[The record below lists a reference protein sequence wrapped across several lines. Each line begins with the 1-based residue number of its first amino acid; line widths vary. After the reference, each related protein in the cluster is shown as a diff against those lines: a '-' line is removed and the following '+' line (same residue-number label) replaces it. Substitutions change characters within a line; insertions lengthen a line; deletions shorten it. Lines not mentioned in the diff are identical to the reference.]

1 MAFQQWVS
9 IWFQIDEAEVE
20 VRATEKVEE
29 VVVTTQASNEDS
41 KSGSNLFNKIKG
53 LKISEKCVEEQVYRE
68 IVGELF
74 RNIFWGV
81 YKKISVLFWPLHKLC
96 NAERFNIFNRPNK
109 PQTAFFDSA
118 LDKLAIFVFVE
129 ITYCFSNF

>member
-41 KSGSNLFNKIKG
+41 KSGSNLFNKIKR
-53 LKISEKCVEEQVYRE
+53 LK
-68 IVGELF
+68 
-74 RNIFWGV
+74 
-81 YKKISVLFWPLHKLC
+81 
-96 NAERFNIFNRPNK
+96 
-109 PQTAFFDSA
+109 
-118 LDKLAIFVFVE
+118 
-129 ITYCFSNF
+129 

>member
-1 MAFQQWVS
+1 M
-9 IWFQIDEAEVE
+9 QIDEAEVE

-41 KSGSNLFNKIKG
+41 KSGSNLFNKIKR

-74 RNIFWGV
+74 RNIFGGV
-81 YKKISVLFWPLHKLC
+81 YKKISVRFLATSCDTIMIELC
-96 NAERFNIFNRPNK
+96 IAERFTRLPF
-109 PQTAFFDSA
+109 
-118 LDKLAIFVFVE
+118 
-129 ITYCFSNF
+129 

>member
-1 MAFQQWVS
+1 L
-9 IWFQIDEAEVE
+9 QIDEAEVE

-41 KSGSNLFNKIKG
+41 KSGSNLFNKIIG
-53 LKISEKCVEEQVYRE
+53 LKISEKCVGEQVYKE

-74 RNIFWGV
+74 RNIFLGV
-81 YKKISVLFWPLHKLC
+81 YKKIFVLFWPLRKLKDLT
-96 NAERFNIFNRPNK
+96 FINRPNK
-109 PQTAFFDSA
+109 PHTAFFYSA